1 MSYAPDKEWLAT
13 DKEGDFLYFYD
24 LKEVAKYFDWTYNEA
39 YAVAH
44 YSLRRFNMPSPSKGV
59 YIQRLYN
66 DPNRTRRP
74 LKNFQFHKSYKY
86 LYPNI
91 KDD

>member
-1 MSYAPDKEWLAT
+1 MSYHPNKEWLAT

-24 LKEVAKYFDWTYNEA
+24 LKELAKYFDWTYNEA

-44 YSLRRFNMPSPSKGV
+44 FSIRRINMPSPSKGV

-66 DPNRTRRP
+66 DPNRTSRT
-74 LKNFQFHKSYKY
+74 KNINFHRSHKY
-86 LYPNI
+86 IYPNI
-91 KDD
+91 VND